1 MKTKLFLLAALI
13 ITISAVAQTEKK
25 TSPQP
30 RKIYIGLDGGIASY
44 KTKVSNSFF
53 PDDKL
58 LTLGPSGINISFEI
72 FKNWYTELGIYEQF
86 VPSGYTKNGDL
97 DDNWY
102 FDEGASAQSLS
113 FKLKKHF
120 HLTEKFILS
129 PFIGTN
135 KVNISY
141 FGSKGGRGASTYQ
154 EIENSQVI
162 FEYKVKDVYIDYNHL
177 PGYIIGSE
185 ILYKITPRLS
195 LCFNISYFTNFDD
208 THLQQTLYYK
218 KIQQTGSILE
228 EGVIDFGTSGTYFQ
242 LGVKWRLA
250 DILKPGSYTLN

>member
-30 RKIYIGLDGGIASY
+30 KKIYIGLDGGIASY

-58 LTLGPSGINISFEI
+58 LTLGPSGINFSFEI
-72 FKNWYTELGIYEQF
+72 FKNWYTEFGIYEQF
-86 VPSGYTKNGDL
+86 VPCGYTKNGDL

-120 HLTEKFILS
+120 HLTEKIILS
-129 PFIGTN
+129 PFLGISQVTIR
-135 KVNISY
+135 KFSSKNISY
-141 FGSKGGRGASTYQ
+141 Q
-154 EIENSQVI
+154 EVANCHPI
-162 FEYKVKDVYIDYNHL
+162 FEYEVKEVYRDYNQY

-195 LCFNISYFTNFDD
+195 LCFNISYFTNLDD
-208 THLQQTLYYK
+208 THLRQTLYYK

-228 EGVIDFGTSGTYFQ
+228 EGVIDFNASGTYFQ
-242 LGVKWRLA
+242 LGIKWRLA